1 MLCVLTI
8 DCGVPSKLSR
18 RVGFRLSLSS
28 QPNPTPFASS
38 PPSPSSISSSLL
50 LLLLD
55 LSDLIGGLAIVCRAG
70 AACALH
76 LRQQAFH
83 GSPVVELVLN
93 RCLIVESSSHG
104 QGDLNL
110 LAGLGAEFAVAIH
123 ALSLATF
130 CTAYP
135 LFMTLTDTVWPPRD
149 VMAVL
154 WTLQV
159 MLSAAAEV
167 MAQSVSPTVTTF
179 SQATPLK
186 PDPEMVSSAS
196 AKPIILLAFPGAAL
210 LLTLMAD
217 ISEVRQPAK
226 VNSRSEASVAPC

>member
-70 AACALH
+70 AACAPH
-76 LRQQAFH
+76 VRQQAFH
-83 GSPVVELVLN
+83 GSPMVELVLN

-104 QGDLNL
+104 QGHLDL
-110 LAGLGAEFAVAIH
+110 LAGLGAECAVAVH
-123 ALSLATF
+123 ALDSVARPSLVAF
-130 CTAYP
+130 ALP
-135 LFMTLTDTVWPPRD
+135 I
-149 VMAVL
+149 
-154 WTLQV
+154 
-159 MLSAAAEV
+159 LSKLANIG
-167 MAQSVSPTVTTF
+167 
-179 SQATPLK
+179 L
-186 PDPEMVSSAS
+186 
-196 AKPIILLAFPGAAL
+196 LLASGIGVAV
-210 LLTLMAD
+210 AD
-217 ISEVRQPAK
+217 VF
-226 VNSRSEASVAPC
+226 APC